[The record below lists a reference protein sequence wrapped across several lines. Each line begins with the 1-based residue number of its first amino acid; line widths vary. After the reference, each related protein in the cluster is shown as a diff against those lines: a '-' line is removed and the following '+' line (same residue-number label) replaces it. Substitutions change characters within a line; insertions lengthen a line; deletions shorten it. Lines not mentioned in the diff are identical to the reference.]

1 MHSSILLEGMISGNL
16 SIKIFQIKGNTFFSH
31 KLWNPLQYIMQRF
44 AGDIFQKNTII
55 SLKSS
60 NPFTVFTTNQFLMTL
75 AYDIKDGILKH
86 WQ

>member
-1 MHSSILLEGMISGNL
+1 
-16 SIKIFQIKGNTFFSH
+16 
-31 KLWNPLQYIMQRF
+31 MQRF